1 MLMSFPIAALL
12 LLLAAFT
19 SPLGAST
26 LAPHAP
32 SLMVHETAY
41 GITTHDGHRE
51 SNQSIEMRI
60 VSRHEPRTTYQ
71 VQCFFIKKGKS
82 GSPATIDD
90 TVLFGATDPH
100 GTYRV
105 MARPIALGKAPFS
118 SGTGG
123 SKKKPSSKS
132 SSPSKPADSSADY
145 PREGYLVRIL
155 HDGIVLREHA
165 SSPQIERLAKEESE
179 FFEKAAFS
187 KKTRHEEGTSLLV
200 H

>member
-1 MLMSFPIAALL
+1 MARRFPCAALL
-12 LLLAAFT
+12 LLIAALT

-26 LAPHAP
+26 LAPHTP
-32 SLMVHETAY
+32 SLMVHETSY
-41 GITTHDGHRE
+41 GVTTHDGHRE
-51 SNQSIEMRI
+51 NIQGIEIRI
-60 VSRHEPRTTYQ
+60 VSRHEPGTTYQ

-82 GSPATIDD
+82 GSPPTIDD
-90 TVLFGATDPH
+90 TVLFDVTDPH

-105 MARPIALGKAPFS
+105 TARPIALGKAPS
-118 SGTGG
+118 PGGTGS
-123 SKKKPSSKS
+123 SKKKTSSK

-165 SSPQIERLAKEESE
+165 SSHPVERLAKEETE
-179 FFEKAAFS
+179 LFAKAAS
-187 KKTRHEEGTSLLV
+187 GKKAHHEESISLLV